1 MLALVVTLA
10 LGLAPAQEP
19 QEKKPVPKDS
29 IELTV
34 IGCLQGRILS
44 TIDKR
49 GTDVESSPYVGE
61 QTSGSTATKTSQ
73 TKSRSARSSSSRSSV
88 WSNARRSTTR
98 E

>member
-19 QEKKPVPKDS
+19 QEKKPIPKDS

-61 QTSGSTATKTSQ
+61 RTFRLATERSGSTATKTSQ
-73 TKSRSARSSSSRSSV
+73 TK
-88 WSNARRSTTR
+88 
-98 E
+98 